1 MARRD
6 GDDPVWVGGCVGDVG
21 RKEDSKVPVPL
32 SLREA
37 KCREPERVLREC
49 KPRDRLKRTAVTPAS
64 VFTSQ
69 RPTRLKAPK
78 EITFASS
85 PGHKESTFPLRRSA
99 EPRGLQSAN

>member
-37 KCREPERVLREC
+37 NCREPERVLREC
-49 KPRDRLKRTAVTPAS
+49 KPWDSLKRTAVTDTCERVCKSTTYAAE
-64 VFTSQ
+64 
-69 RPTRLKAPK
+69 KHPK
-78 EITFASS
+78 
-85 PGHKESTFPLRRSA
+85 
-99 EPRGLQSAN
+99 N